1 MKLYY
6 EQQDIPKFPW
16 ILPEDRGE
24 TSNSNFQAVAKEFRV
39 VKLGK
44 EMTVQNMPGDSTVP
58 LRQPSVGERAEPK
71 KRWKVETKGVID
83 GDHPWS
89 LKGIDKKITS
99 VGNWLEKLKGM
110 KK

>member
-1 MKLYY
+1 M
-6 EQQDIPKFPW
+6 Q
-16 ILPEDRGE
+16 
-24 TSNSNFQAVAKEFRV
+24 
-39 VKLGK
+39 LGK
-44 EMTVQNMPGDSTVP
+44 EMRVQNMPGVQIDPTTP

-71 KRWKVETKGVID
+71 KRWIVESKGVID

>member
-1 MKLYY
+1 M
-6 EQQDIPKFPW
+6 
-16 ILPEDRGE
+16 PEDRGE

-44 EMTVQNMPGDSTVP
+44 EMTVQYMPGDPTVP
-58 LRQPSVGERAEPK
+58 LRQPSVGEREEPK
-71 KRWKVETKGVID
+71 KRWKVETKEVID

-89 LKGIDKKITS
+89 LKGIDKKIAS